1 MAKTG
6 SKFKRIAGT
15 VLLVCAVICAALVFV
30 SAVLGRK
37 RNSPA
42 YVFGY
47 AMMRVETGSMEPAIG
62 AKSYILVKKYDG
74 GELAEGDIVTYR
86 MQDVSSAAY
95 GSLITHRI
103 EKITDDGYVMKGDAN
118 AAADAKTVKKEDI
131 AATFKRNLPVFTFF
145 GRLYASPFGLVA
157 LFAAF
162 IAACAFVYVPEIAA
176 ALGEE
181 KREEEKRKLMDE
193 RVREEVQK
201 MLRENGAE
209 HADRGSGSEKQV
221 NDEEI
226 SDKTQK

>member
-15 VLLVCAVICAALVFV
+15 ALLVCAVICAALVFV

-86 MQDVSSAAY
+86 MQDVYSAAY
-95 GSLITHRI
+95 GLRTAS
-103 EKITDDGYVMKGDAN
+103 
-118 AAADAKTVKKEDI
+118 KKSR
-131 AATFKRNLPVFTFF
+131 TT
-145 GRLYASPFGLVA
+145 G
-157 LFAAF
+157 
-162 IAACAFVYVPEIAA
+162 
-176 ALGEE
+176 
-181 KREEEKRKLMDE
+181 
-193 RVREEVQK
+193 
-201 MLRENGAE
+201 
-209 HADRGSGSEKQV
+209 
-221 NDEEI
+221 
-226 SDKTQK
+226 T

>member
-1 MAKTG
+1 M
-6 SKFKRIAGT
+6 
-15 VLLVCAVICAALVFV
+15 LLVCAVICAALVFV

-62 AKSYILVKKYDG
+62 AMSYILVKKYDG

-162 IAACAFVYVPEIAA
+162 IAACAFVYVPEIAS
-176 ALGEE
+176 ALG
-181 KREEEKRKLMDE
+181 DE

-209 HADRGSGSEKQV
+209 HADRESGSEKQV

>member
-15 VLLVCAVICAALVFV
+15 ALLVCAVICAALVFV

-74 GELAEGDIVTYR
+74 GELAVGDIVTYR

-95 GSLITHRI
+95 GSLLRT
-103 EKITDDGYVMKGDAN
+103 AS
-118 AAADAKTVKKEDI
+118 KKSR
-131 AATFKRNLPVFTFF
+131 TT
-145 GRLYASPFGLVA
+145 G
-157 LFAAF
+157 
-162 IAACAFVYVPEIAA
+162 
-176 ALGEE
+176 
-181 KREEEKRKLMDE
+181 
-193 RVREEVQK
+193 
-201 MLRENGAE
+201 
-209 HADRGSGSEKQV
+209 
-221 NDEEI
+221 
-226 SDKTQK
+226 T

>member
-1 MAKTG
+1 MLFR
-6 SKFKRIAGT
+6 S
-15 VLLVCAVICAALVFV
+15 
-30 SAVLGRK
+30 
-37 RNSPA
+37 
-42 YVFGY
+42 
-47 AMMRVETGSMEPAIG
+47 
-62 AKSYILVKKYDG
+62 
-74 GELAEGDIVTYR
+74 DIVTYR

-131 AATFKRNLPVFTFF
+131 AATFKSNLPVFTFF

-162 IAACAFVYVPEIAA
+162 IAACAFVYVPEIAS

-181 KREEEKRKLMDE
+181 KKEEEKRKLMDE

-209 HADRGSGSEKQV
+209 HADRESGSEKQV